1 MLCCLM
7 ISQTLDLKKYTELET
22 RCLFLSNI
30 PAPNILYSGIHVSD
44 HAGGASRRA
53 CSFSYKVY
61 DMMLHHFSQD
71 QIYKFSLFSDFNEE
85 WNLLTNFVKCATVK
99 FNIIH
104 SVVLK
109 LFYVNRQLG
118 R

>member
-1 MLCCLM
+1 
-7 ISQTLDLKKYTELET
+7 
-22 RCLFLSNI
+22 
-30 PAPNILYSGIHVSD
+30 
-44 HAGGASRRA
+44 
-53 CSFSYKVY
+53 
-61 DMMLHHFSQD
+61 MLHYFSQD
-71 QIYKFSLFSDFNEE
+71 QIYMFSLFSDFNQE

-109 LFYVNRQLG
+109 LFYVNRQLD